1 LWGARG
7 RFATRGGDG
16 FFATARTVPSSQFF
30 LISYREDIMKLT
42 IIAVGKLKEKYLKD
56 GIAEYSKRLTRFCD
70 LEIIEI
76 EDEQVPENI
85 SAANAL
91 QVKRKEADKIL
102 KKVKEG
108 SVLVVL
114 DIKGEKLDS
123 EEFAS
128 KLNSFFISGNSH
140 ITFVIGGSL
149 GLDDALIK
157 KSNFKFSMSDL
168 TFPHQLARL
177 ILLEQL
183 FRCFKINNGETYHK

>member
-1 LWGARG
+1 
-7 RFATRGGDG
+7 
-16 FFATARTVPSSQFF
+16 
-30 LISYREDIMKLT
+30 
-42 IIAVGKLKEKYLKD
+42 
-56 GIAEYSKRLTRFCD
+56 
-70 LEIIEI
+70 
-76 EDEQVPENI
+76 
-85 SAANAL
+85 
-91 QVKRKEADKIL
+91 
-102 KKVKEG
+102 
-108 SVLVVL
+108 L

-157 KSNFKFSMSDL
+157 KSNFKFSMSAL